1 MKRDIQGKF
10 TLKNDD
16 YRYVRALRLTELT
29 WKTLG
34 IAAECLGLTR
44 ADLVELRVRED
55 SSAWIVEQTE
65 EKQDVDA
72 SLLKLQEE
80 IKLLQ
85 TKIQNLSKENTVLK
99 AQVLSKDELSAK
111 QQQVLDRLKLGKQS
125 HDYKLAEKVL
135 KQLVQQATAHLPS
148 S

>member
-1 MKRDIQGKF
+1 
-10 TLKNDD
+10 
-16 YRYVRALRLTELT
+16 
-29 WKTLG
+29 
-34 IAAECLGLTR
+34 LTR

-85 TKIQNLSKENTVLK
+85 TEIQNLSKENTVLK

-125 HDYKLAEKVL
+125 HDYKERRKGF
-135 KQLVQQATAHLPS
+135 KTIS
-148 S
+148 STGYSTPAFFLI